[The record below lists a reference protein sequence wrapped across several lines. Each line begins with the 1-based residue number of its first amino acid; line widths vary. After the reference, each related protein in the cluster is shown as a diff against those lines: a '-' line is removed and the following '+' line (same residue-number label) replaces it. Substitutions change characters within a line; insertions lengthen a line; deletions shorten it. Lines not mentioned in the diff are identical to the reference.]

1 MPRPPRNAY
10 VGGLFHVGTRG
21 NNKQE
26 VFLDGVDRY
35 WFLEMLGKAVLKF
48 EWTVYAYCLMTNH
61 YHVVLGIPE
70 GGLSEGMC
78 ELNGGFARWA
88 NIRHGRCDHLFGR
101 RFGSTEI
108 VSESHLLEACRY
120 VVLNPVRAGLV
131 ERPEDWIWSSY
142 RSCAGLDYPPMWFSP
157 KTLLCI
163 FSPRPKQAMRIYRR
177 FVDAGLG
184 DLGQVPVPGTG
195 KDFVRR
201 NLPARPAD

>member
-1 MPRPPRNAY
+1 MPRRPRNAY

-21 NNKQE
+21 NNKQS

-70 GGLSEGMC
+70 GGLSEAMC

-101 RFGSTEI
+101 RFGSHEI

-142 RSCAGLDYPPMWFSP
+142 QSCVGLEYPPLWFSP
-157 KTLLCI
+157 KMLLRI
-163 FSPRPKQAMRIYRR
+163 FSPRPQQAMQIYRR

-184 DLGQVPVPGTG
+184 DLGQVPVSGTG
-195 KDFVRR
+195 EDFVRS
-201 NLPARPAD
+201 NPPASPAD